1 MARINGIYIEI
12 SEETTLLEY
21 IEKEGYDIN
30 YIAVECNGN
39 IIPKSQ
45 YGVRVINVHD
55 VIEIIN
61 FVGGG

>member
-1 MARINGIYIEI
+1 MARINGKNIDFL
-12 SEETTLLEY
+12 EETTLLEY
-21 IEKEGYDIN
+21 VKKEEYDLN

-39 IIPKSQ
+39 ILPKSQ
-45 YGVRVINVHD
+45 YGEKVIDLDD